1 MQERRLK
8 TEIEVE
14 NKENMSEKMVERKR
28 KLTILLA
35 IPSPIEFPTIPYGES
50 IVFTSSSY
58 EMKKERNQKMKRE
71 KEKETRGDSR
81 SIKDHIQ
88 RKVKVL
94 I

>member
-35 IPSPIEFPTIPYGES
+35 IPSPIEFPTTPYGES
-50 IVFTSSSY
+50 IVFTSSSH
-58 EMKKERNQKMKRE
+58 EMKKERNQENRKRSQ
-71 KEKETRGDSR
+71 RG
-81 SIKDHIQ
+81 
-88 RKVKVL
+88 
-94 I
+94 

>member
-58 EMKKERNQKMKRE
+58 EMKKERNQENRKRSQ
-71 KEKETRGDSR
+71 RG
-81 SIKDHIQ
+81 
-88 RKVKVL
+88 
-94 I
+94 